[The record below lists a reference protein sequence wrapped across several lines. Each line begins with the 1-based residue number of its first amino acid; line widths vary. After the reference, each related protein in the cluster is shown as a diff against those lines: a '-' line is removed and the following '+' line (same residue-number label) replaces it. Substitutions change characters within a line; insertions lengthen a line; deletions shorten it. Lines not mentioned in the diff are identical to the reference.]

1 MSARRLHILFG
12 FCLVALTA
20 PLGHSQSANGDF
32 NKYAQKLREN
42 ALLKMEPTV
51 QVQTS
56 TSSQQA
62 QVQPMGTSTISRV
75 GSFFGLGSRYP
86 WKLNIVTTVFWIG
99 EGTTARNPTPN
110 RSSSWDPN
118 WMGKYGGV
126 DTPERRDGFLP
137 VGFIPGQNPF
147 YCALPYNDVTRG
159 TTKPEASFVI
169 PWFRQEFQRPGQSV
183 CKGRWLAIRHG
194 NRVAYAQWE
203 DCGPFR
209 TDHWQYVFGKELP
222 KPNIN
227 NGAGLDI
234 SPAVR
239 DYLGI
244 NGITDVCDW
253 KFVDFSEVPNGPW
266 ARFGDNNTFVMNA
279 RRTTERVASGKQ

>member
-1 MSARRLHILFG
+1 MTARLPILIG
-12 FCLVALTA
+12 FCLLALAA
-20 PLGHSQSANGDF
+20 PFALAQSPYQSSADF
-32 NKYAQKLREN
+32 AKYAQKLREN

-56 TSSQQA
+56 GHSS
-62 QVQPMGTSTISRV
+62 SHSWF
-75 GSFFGLGSRYP
+75 GSSRYP
-86 WKLNIVTTVFWIG
+86 WKENIITTVFWIG

-118 WMGKYGGV
+118 WLGSYGGV
-126 DTPERRDGFLP
+126 DSPARRNGYLP
-137 VGFIPGQNPF
+137 ASFVPGQNPF

-169 PWFRQEFQRPGQSV
+169 PWFRQAFQQAGHSV

-194 NRVAYAQWE
+194 SRVAYAQWE

-209 TDHWQYVFGKELP
+209 TDHWQYVFGTDRP

-227 NGAGLDI
+227 GGAALDI

-253 KFVDFSEVPNGPW
+253 KFVEFSEVPTGPW
-266 ARFGDNNTFVMNA
+266 ARFGDNNDFVNNA
-279 RRTTERVASGKQ
+279 RRGTERVASGRR